1 VLYLIIVDLYLI
13 RENPGGHLF
22 HLISVFMDL
31 KPDQTPQAAGH
42 LLFGI
47 GQFQAYP
54 EGAAGGIDHFIIYR
68 L

>member
-22 HLISVFMDL
+22 HLINLLIDF
-31 KPDQTPQAAGH
+31 KPHQPPQAAGH

-47 GQFQAYP
+47 WQFQAYP
-54 EGAAGGIDHFIIYR
+54 EGVADGIDHFIIYR